1 LSRVS
6 LSIKMNIQG
15 SIDTRKMKRRM
26 SGGVRGSL
34 MRFGAYVRQTARRSI
49 RKSKKSSQPGKP
61 PKAHTGHLKKMIMF
75 AYDPFR
81 QGVWIGPI
89 IFRGAD
95 NVGTAR
101 TLEHGGRQRVKRTAG
116 SARRVSVK
124 FAPRPFMQPA
134 FEQVLLKHRN
144 LFKNILK

>member
-1 LSRVS
+1 MDVQGKMFQKPMKQRVS
-6 LSIKMNIQG
+6 NGIRS
-15 SIDTRKMKRRM
+15 
-26 SGGVRGSL
+26 SL
-34 MRFGAYVRQTARRSI
+34 MKFGAYVRHTARRSI
-49 RKSKKSSQPGKP
+49 RKSKKSSPPGKP
-61 PKAHTGHLKKMIMF
+61 PRGHTGQLKKMIMF
-75 AYDPFR
+75 AYDPML

-101 TLEHGGRQRVKRTAG
+101 TLEYGGRQKVKP
-116 SARRVSVK
+116 SARSPRRVSVK

-134 FEQVLLKHRN
+134 FEQVILKHRR